1 MIYIIILVAV
11 FFIIGHLSND
21 DDNVTSDNVKPKN
34 YSYTT
39 RIEDKYLYLKID
51 TIPQDIEIIILEILY
66 QGQYVKSY
74 HDLFNDDKGNFVIGS
89 RNNNGHYFITV
100 PINALILPRN
110 KDISVN
116 FEVSLLKN
124 GTIFDKLKSQEDI
137 KIDSRPFLI
146 MEWFIPTIEI
156 LAYYSIKKDDTKEL
170 RSWSKEN
177 IQVIKKVFSKHIDND
192 KEEQNFLRNKL
203 KILAKNPVSLEESV
217 TNFNNRENTVDDK
230 NIIFYASAHII
241 LNNLESDECSLIKNG
256 LAEIKNLSKLM
267 GISNDIQQDVY
278 SVFEDFSNEHD
289 STKSSNT
296 LKALSILG
304 LSEGATVDEM
314 RRAYRLKMKDFH
326 PDKYTNLP
334 ESVRSVLEEKAQELN
349 LAKEILRF

>member
-1 MIYIIILVAV
+1 MTCSCWLK
-11 FFIIGHLSND
+11 L
-21 DDNVTSDNVKPKN
+21 DNGKPKN

-74 HDLFNDDKGNFVIGS
+74 HDLFNDDQGNFVMGS
-89 RNNNGHYFITV
+89 RNHNGLYFITV

-124 GTIFDKLKSQEDI
+124 GTIFDKLKSEEEI
-137 KIDSRPFLI
+137 KIDSRPFLM
-146 MEWFIPTIEI
+146 MEWFMPTLEV
-156 LAYYSIKKDDTKEL
+156 LAYFSIKKGGAEASK
-170 RSWSKEN
+170 SWSKEN
-177 IQVIKKVFSKHIDND
+177 IQVIKKVFSKHIEND
-192 KEEQNFLRNKL
+192 KEEQDFLRDNMKMLSKRPIVL
-203 KILAKNPVSLEESV
+203 KECVK
-217 TNFNNRENTVDDK
+217 NFNNRENTIDDK
-230 NIIFYASAHII
+230 NIIFYASARII
-241 LNNLESDECSLIKNG
+241 LNNLESGKWSTIESG

-267 GISNDIQQDVY
+267 GISNDVQQDVY
-278 SVFEDFSNEHD
+278 SVFETFNNQQE
-289 STKSSNT
+289 STKDSDT

-326 PDKYTNLP
+326 PDKYTSLP
-334 ESVRSVLEEKAQELN
+334 DAVRLVLEEKAQELN
-349 LAKEILRF
+349 LAKEILGF

>member
-11 FFIIGHLSND
+11 FFIIGNLSND
-21 DDNVTSDNVKPKN
+21 DDVVPDKINSKQ

-39 RIEDKYLYLKID
+39 RVEDKYLYLKID
-51 TIPQDIEIIILEILY
+51 TIPQDTEIIILEILY

-74 HDLFNDDKGNFVIGS
+74 HDFFNDDAGNFVTGA
-89 RNNNGHYFITV
+89 RNNNGLYLITV

-110 KDISVN
+110 KDITLN

-124 GTIFDKLKSQEDI
+124 GTIFDKLKSEEEV
-137 KIDSRPFLI
+137 KIDSRPFLM
-146 MEWFIPTIEI
+146 MEWFIPTLEI
-156 LAYYSIKKDDTKEL
+156 LTYFSIKKGDTEESK
-170 RSWSKEN
+170 SWSKEN
-177 IQVIKKVFSKHIDND
+177 IQVIKKVFSKHIDNN
-192 KEEQNFLRNKL
+192 KEEQNFLRDKMKMLSKKSIVL
-203 KILAKNPVSLEESV
+203 KECV
-217 TNFNNRENTVDDK
+217 TDFNNRENTIDDK
-230 NIIFYASAHII
+230 NIIFYASARII
-241 LNNLESDECSLIKNG
+241 LNNLESGKWSLIENG

-267 GISNDIQQDVY
+267 GISNDVQQDVY
-278 SVFEDFSNEHD
+278 SVFETFSNQHE
-289 STKSSNT
+289 STEVSDT

-304 LSEGATVDEM
+304 LSEEATIDEM

-334 ESVRSVLEEKAQELN
+334 DAVRSVLEEKAQELN